1 MRTRQAALA
10 VAAMAAAL
18 AGTLAADGP
27 AMAAAPSA
35 DTLVAWG
42 SNNGGQLG
50 NGTTTFANGPVA
62 VSLPSGVQVTSAAAG
77 SSHTLAVTST
87 GSMLA
92 WGTNSLGQLGNGTHT
107 STTTP
112 VQVTLPAGT
121 SVTQASAGT
130 SFSLAVTSA
139 GGVLAWGGNGNGQLG
154 DGTTT
159 TRTTPVPVNLP
170 AGTTVT
176 QVSAGTAFSLA
187 LTSTGQV
194 LAWGKNADGELGN
207 GTTQRSSTPVQ
218 VALPSGVTA
227 TEVAAGGTFG
237 LALTSSGQ
245 VLAWGTGA
253 LGTGAA
259 SSTTPVFVAM
269 PSGASAAL
277 IAAGGTTGYAALSG
291 GNALAWGGGTAG
303 QLGNSTT
310 TSSATPVTVS
320 VGFGGTLVAIAAG
333 AQSAVTLDAH
343 GNIATWGTGALGTG
357 GGSSTTTSSAP
368 VNAAL
373 PAGDTGAAIASGSSA
388 NSDLALLAPPPP
400 PVEPVLQ
407 CQIIGNT
414 NGLANSPTPNGCT
427 IARADTSFV
436 VDFAVENGNNG
447 FTWTVPAGFQQVGGC
462 NASSAFCDLGVKA
475 STAEQDIAVTVV
487 TNDSAANP
495 VTLTETATIP
505 NICGTTN
512 PTVC

>member
-1 MRTRQAALA
+1 MRTRPAALA
-10 VAAMAAAL
+10 AAAL
-18 AGTLAADGP
+18 AAVLAGGLAASGP
-27 AMAAAPSA
+27 AMAAPPAGS
-35 DTLVAWG
+35 LVAWG
-42 SNNGGQLG
+42 STNGGQLG
-50 NGTTTFANGPVA
+50 NGTTTDAASPVA
-62 VSLPSGVQVTSAAAG
+62 VTLPSGVQVTSAAAG
-77 SSHTLAVTST
+77 STHTLAVTSA

-107 STTTP
+107 STTAP
-112 VQVTLPAGT
+112 VQVSLPTGT

-139 GGVLAWGGNGNGQLG
+139 GGALAWGGNGNGQLG
-154 DGTTT
+154 DGTTN
-159 TRTTPVPVNLP
+159 TRTTPVPVHLP
-170 AGTTVT
+170 SGTTVT

-207 GTTQRSSTPVQ
+207 GSTQRSSTPVA
-218 VALPSGVTA
+218 VALPSGLTV

-253 LGTGAA
+253 LGTGST
-259 SSTTPVFVAM
+259 SSTTPVFVSL
-269 PSGASAAL
+269 PSGASAAQ

-291 GNALAWGGGTAG
+291 GGALAWGGGTAG
-303 QLGNSTT
+303 QLGNGTT
-310 TSSATPVTVS
+310 TSSATPVPVS
-320 VGFGGTLVAIAAG
+320 LGSSGTLQAIAAG
-333 AQSAVTLDAH
+333 TQSAVALDSS
-343 GNIATWGTGALGTG
+343 GNVLTWGTGALGIG
-357 GGSSTTTSSAP
+357 GTQTSSSTP
-368 VNAAL
+368 VDAAL
-373 PAGDTGAAIASGSSA
+373 PSGQIGVAIASGSSA
-388 NSDLALLAPPPP
+388 NSGLAVLQPAPP

-414 NGLANSPTPNGCT
+414 NGLANAPTPNGCT

-462 NASSAFCDLGVKA
+462 NATSPFCDLGVKA
-475 STAEQDIAVTVV
+475 STAEQDITVTVV

-505 NICGTTN
+505 NICGGTN

>member
-1 MRTRQAALA
+1 M
-10 VAAMAAAL
+10 L
-18 AGTLAADGP
+18 AGGLAASGP
-27 AMAAAPSA
+27 AMAAPPAGS
-35 DTLVAWG
+35 LVAWG

-50 NGTTTFANGPVA
+50 NGTTTNAAGPVA

-77 SSHTLAVTST
+77 SSHSLAITSA

-112 VQVTLPAGT
+112 VQVALPTGT

-194 LAWGKNADGELGN
+194 LAWGINRDGELGN
-207 GTTQRSSTPVQ
+207 GSTQRSSTPVP

-253 LGTGAA
+253 LGTGAT

-291 GNALAWGGGTAG
+291 GGILSWGGGTAG

-310 TSSATPVTVS
+310 TSSATPVSVS
-320 VGFGGTLVAIAAG
+320 VGFGGTLQAIAAG
-333 AQSAVTLDAH
+333 AQSAVVLDAH
-343 GNIATWGTGALGTG
+343 GNVITWGTGPLGTG
-357 GGSSTTTSSAP
+357 GSTATSSAP
-368 VNAAL
+368 VNVAL
-373 PAGDTGAAIASGSSA
+373 PAGDVGVAIASGSSA
-388 NSDLALLAPPPP
+388 NSDLALLQPPPP

-414 NGLANSPTPNGCT
+414 NGLANAPTPNGCT
-427 IARADTSFV
+427 IARADTGFV

-462 NASSAFCDLGVKA
+462 NASSAFCDLSVRA
-475 STAEQDIAVTVV
+475 STAEQDITVTVV

-505 NICGTTN
+505 NICNGN
-512 PTVC
+512 LC